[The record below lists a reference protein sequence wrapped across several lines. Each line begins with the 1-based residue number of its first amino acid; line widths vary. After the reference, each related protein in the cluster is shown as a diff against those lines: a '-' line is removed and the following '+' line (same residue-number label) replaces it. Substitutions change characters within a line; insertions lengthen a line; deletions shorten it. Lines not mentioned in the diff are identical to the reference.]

1 MKRSANSLSNWQTVS
16 ENIGDHARLTYK
28 DLEKGRVSR
37 PLDFPSPVVH
47 RCVRKTINFSDPKKG
62 KHQLLD
68 NVLVRKEYVLTNNT
82 DMAFRRMI
90 ITQQPSHLQQ
100 GQSSLHE
107 IDTTDDQEGEEIGY
121 CIRRKLSSS
130 IYGSVY
136 KGFMVKKLTC
146 HTILSPKN
154 KGCVLDVIREDDELL
169 DSKLSSIS
177 SSEDDYLWEPINQNI
192 IIKATSWDK
201 LRRLRGKHL
210 EDPLKDIQAQQLLE
224 GSALGIHHPN
234 IIRNL
239 VSLQDDK
246 YLYSI
251 TPYCKDGDLCGV
263 VMNDINAQSRLNEAR
278 AKHWFR
284 QILLALHHLQQKGV
298 CHRDL
303 SLENIV
309 VHGKTCKL
317 IDFGM
322 ALRIPYVHPSNIGT
336 STDVSDGTTRLL
348 MTAQGQ
354 GGDFTYMSPEVLNG
368 DSAFDGFAIDLWS
381 AGVILYI
388 MLIGSKP
395 FKWPHPTD
403 ELFVRISQ
411 EGLLKES
418 LEYWGIDLSDEA
430 TNLLQ
435 NMLWK
440 DKRKR
445 LTLAQV
451 MEHPWLKIEDD
462 KCSAST
468 VSDSTSASSK
478 SSRLWLW
485 KNSKQQQ

>member
-1 MKRSANSLSNWQTVS
+1 
-16 ENIGDHARLTYK
+16 
-28 DLEKGRVSR
+28 
-37 PLDFPSPVVH
+37 VH
-47 RCVRKTINFSDPKKG
+47 RCVRTTINFSDPKKG
-62 KHQLLD
+62 KQHVLD
-68 NVLVRKEYVLTNNT
+68 NVLVRKGYLLANT
-82 DMAFRRMI
+82 KLSFQRMI
-90 ITQQPSHLQQ
+90 ITQQPMQEEEN
-100 GQSSLHE
+100 SSCQE
-107 IDTTDDQEGEEIGY
+107 INSADHSEDELGY
-121 CIRRKLSSS
+121 CIKRKLSSS
-130 IYGSVY
+130 VYGSVY
-136 KGFMVKKLTC
+136 KGFVVKKLKC
-146 HTILSPKN
+146 KTILSPRRKA
-154 KGCVLDVIREDDELL
+154 CVLDVIREDDELL
-169 DSKLSSIS
+169 DSKQNIVSS
-177 SSEDDYLWEPINQNI
+177 DDDFLWEPMNQNV

-210 EDPLKDIQAQQLLE
+210 EDPLKEIQALQLLE
-224 GSALGIHHPN
+224 GSTLGTHHPN

-239 VSLQDDK
+239 VALQDDK
-246 YLYSI
+246 YLYSV
-251 TPYCKDGDLCGV
+251 TPYCRDGDLCGV
-263 VMNDINAQSRLNEAR
+263 IMNDINAQSRLNEDR

-322 ALRIPYVHPSNIGT
+322 ALRIPYVHPSNIGS

-354 GGDFTYMSPEVLNG
+354 GGDFTYMSPEVLSR

-403 ELFVRISQ
+403 ELFTRISE

-418 LEYWGIDLSDEA
+418 LEYWEIELSDEA
-430 TNLLQ
+430 AHLLQ

-451 MEHPWLKIEDD
+451 MEHPWLKTDDD
-462 KCSAST
+462 KFSAST
-468 VSDSTSASSK
+468 TSDSSTTSTKSSSK
-478 SSRLWLW
+478 LWLRRS
-485 KNSKQQQ
+485 SKRQ

>member
-1 MKRSANSLSNWQTVS
+1 VRTTV
-16 ENIGDHARLTYK
+16 
-28 DLEKGRVSR
+28 
-37 PLDFPSPVVH
+37 
-47 RCVRKTINFSDPKKG
+47 NFSDPKKG
-62 KHQLLD
+62 KHQMLE
-68 NVLVRKEYVLTNNT
+68 NVLVRKRYMFANN
-82 DMAFRRMI
+82 DMAFQRMT
-90 ITQQPSHLQQ
+90 ITQQPSQQ
-100 GQSSLHE
+100 KENSPWPQ
-107 IDTTDDQEGEEIGY
+107 IDSTDDLEEEIGY
-121 CIRRKLSSS
+121 CIKRKLSSS
-130 IYGSVY
+130 VYGSVY
-136 KGFMVKKLTC
+136 KGFVVKKLKC
-146 HTILSPKN
+146 HTILSPKH

-169 DSKLSSIS
+169 DSKHPTASS
-177 SSEDDYLWEPINQNI
+177 DDDFLWEPVNQNV

-210 EDPLKDIQAQQLLE
+210 EDPLKEIQALQLLE
-224 GSALGIHHPN
+224 GSALGTHHPN

-239 VSLQDDK
+239 VALQDDK

-263 VMNDINAQSRLNEAR
+263 IMNDINAKSRLNEAR

-298 CHRDL
+298 CHRNL

-354 GGDFTYMSPEVLNG
+354 GGDFTYMSPEVLSG
-368 DSAFDGFAIDLWS
+368 DYAFDGFAIDLWS

-403 ELFVRISQ
+403 ELFTRISE

-418 LEYWGIDLSDEA
+418 LEYWGIELSNEA
-430 TNLLQ
+430 THLLQ

-440 DKRKR
+440 DKRMR

-451 MEHPWLKIEDD
+451 MEHPWLKNEDD
-462 KCSAST
+462 KCHAST
-468 VSDSTSASSK
+468 ASDCSTTSSK
-478 SSRLWLW
+478 GSKLWLRRS
-485 KNSKQQQ
+485 SKQQ